1 MEQITILG
9 CGTWGSALSQS
20 LALNGHSVYVWHY
33 KSDALE
39 KMSETR
45 KHPKLDDFTF
55 HENINFDAD
64 LNKCI
69 LKSKIISLFIVPSR
83 ISQKIHL
90 ISIERLPKLH

>member
-1 MEQITILG
+1 MEKITILG

-39 KMSETR
+39 KISETR

-55 HENINFDAD
+55 HENINF
-64 LNKCI
+64 
-69 LKSKIISLFIVPSR
+69 
-83 ISQKIHL
+83 
-90 ISIERLPKLH
+90 